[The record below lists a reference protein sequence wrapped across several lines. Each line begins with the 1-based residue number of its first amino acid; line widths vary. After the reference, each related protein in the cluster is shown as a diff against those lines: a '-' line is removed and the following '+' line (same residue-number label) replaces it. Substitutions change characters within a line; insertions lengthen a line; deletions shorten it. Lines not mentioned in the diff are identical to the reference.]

1 MRREEVYNG
10 KGKEP
15 VLVLLLELYS
25 KLDIVLVDT
34 SEHSSCS
41 TLHYLLTTVLIELY
55 MILI

>member
-25 KLDIVLVDT
+25 KLDIVLVDA
-34 SEHSSCS
+34 SEYSSCS